1 MERGCKGYK
10 YMKPRGV
17 CQGGIAGMGSDDN
30 VLPSN
35 ANRGRT
41 QQRREWK
48 QCMMGLT

>member
-1 MERGCKGYK
+1 
-10 YMKPRGV
+10 MKLRGV
-17 CQGGIAGMGSDDN
+17 SQGGIAGMGSDDN